1 MATAR
6 KSAPKSA
13 RKAPRKPAVKTAP
26 KAAPKAASQAGFD
39 PGAAVAGA
47 AKAAAASFEQV
58 TAMLKSFKVPGVDVQ
73 ALIESQKKDV
83 QALVAANQAAYA
95 GMQSLAKRQTEMLQE
110 AAAAWR
116 AAASEMTSKGL
127 SGSMEDRTEMARKA
141 FSTAVANMRELAEMA
156 TRSQTEVFDLIRK
169 RAEENLAALR
179 SLMGQK

>member
-6 KSAPKSA
+6 KAPLKAARKSPRKAAPKSA
-13 RKAPRKPAVKTAP
+13 RKASAKSAP
-26 KAAPKAASQAGFD
+26 KAES
-39 PGAAVAGA
+39 AGA
-47 AKAAAASFEQV
+47 AQAAASTFADV
-58 TAMLKSFKVPGVDVQ
+58 ASMLKGFKVPGVDIA

-83 QALVAANQAAYA
+83 QALVSANRAAYE

-116 AAASEMTSKGL
+116 AAAADLTAKGL
-127 SGSMEDRTEMARKA
+127 AGSMEERTELARKA
-141 FSTAVANMRELAEMA
+141 FSTAVGNMRELAEMA

-169 RAEENLAALR
+169 RAEENLAALK